1 MTTFNPTAIL
11 ATPDAIA
18 QALTLNGAPAAL
30 VSFSDGTRTAQA
42 ASGVSDVE
50 TGDAAQFAQTFETGS
65 QTKMVAA
72 VVVLK
77 LVEAGLLDLDAR
89 LADYLPSERLDGIA
103 NADAA
108 TVRDALAMRSGI
120 PNFTD
125 QDNEDGIELFDL
137 IAFEN
142 PDTVTG
148 ADVALDLIRG
158 LPASFEAGTSYEYSN
173 TNYTLLG
180 EVIEAVTGSS
190 LGDVMQELV
199 FAPLG
204 MADTFLDDH
213 REDPNRV
220 SSYYPVEDGQID
232 VTDVLQDSGA
242 AGGVISTTADMSTF
256 LQAVL
261 VDQTVLS
268 AHALSQM
275 MDFGPADED
284 GMFFGLGLVSFQI
297 DDLGTLIG
305 FPGGTIGT
313 ESATFLHVETGQIF
327 STAVTTVDL
336 DVSAFAGILSSAQLA
351 MADPTWSNADADGP
365 LLVQDVSAAEITV
378 ETIEAGFELTY
389 AGASF
394 RVDTALD
401 TIERGDIVFED
412 GSALLAGDA
421 NRDRIVLHRHDDAFS
436 EDNQLHGLRGN
447 DVLKAGS
454 GNDVLIGGAGHD
466 RLYGRRG
473 DDRLHGRRGD
483 DSLEGGAGH
492 DRLLGGS
499 GDDTLDGR
507 AGHDR
512 LKGHRG
518 DDMLDGAAGRDRL
531 WGGAGDDV
539 LVGGAGHDVMIGGS
553 GADVFVFAAATE
565 NGRQEFDRIKDFVV
579 TEDMLA
585 ITGASVETMTET
597 QSGVLIT
604 FDGDGDHLMLQGV
617 SDMDALVF
625 I

>member
-30 VSFSDGTRTAQA
+30 VSFSDGTRIAQA
-42 ASGVSDVE
+42 ARGVSNVE

-65 QTKMVAA
+65 QTKMVTA

-77 LVEAGLLDLDAR
+77 LADAGLLDLDAR
-89 LADYLPSERLDGIA
+89 LADYLPSDRLEGIA
-103 NADAA
+103 NADEA
-108 TVRDALAMRSGI
+108 TLRDALAMRSGI

-142 PDTVTG
+142 PNTVIG
-148 ADVALDLIRG
+148 ADVALDLVRG
-158 LPASFEAGTSYEYSN
+158 VPASFEPGTSYEYSN

-204 MADTFLDDH
+204 MTDTFLDDH

-220 SSYYPVEDGQID
+220 SSYYPVEDGAMN
-232 VTDVLQDSGA
+232 VTDVLQDTGA
-242 AGGVISTTADMSTF
+242 AGGLISTTADMSTF
-256 LQAVL
+256 LQALL
-261 VDQTVLS
+261 VDQTVLPPD
-268 AHALSQM
+268 ALSQM
-275 MDFGPADED
+275 MGFGPSDED
-284 GMFFGLGLVSFQI
+284 GMFFGLGLMAFQI
-297 DDLGTLIG
+297 DDVGTLIG

-336 DVSAFAGILSSAQLA
+336 DVSAFAGILASTQLA
-351 MADPTWSNADADGP
+351 MEDPAWSNTDAAGH
-365 LLVQDVSAAEITV
+365 LQVQDISAAELIV
-378 ETIEAGFELTY
+378 ETTGAGFELAY
-389 AGASF
+389 EGATL
-394 RVDTALD
+394 RVDTTLD
-401 TIERGDIVFED
+401 EIEHGDIVFDD
-412 GSALLAGDA
+412 GSVLLTGDA
-421 NRDRIVLHRHDDAFS
+421 GHDRIVLHRNDDAFS
-436 EDNQLHGLRGN
+436 ADNQLHGLQGH

-454 GNDVLIGGAGHD
+454 GNDKLFGGAGHD
-466 RLYGRRG
+466 RLRGRG
-473 DDRLHGRRGD
+473 GD
-483 DSLEGGAGH
+483 DSLDGGAGHDGLFGGTGNDTLDGGAGH
-492 DRLLGGS
+492 DRL
-499 GDDTLDGR
+499 
-507 AGHDR
+507 
-512 LKGHRG
+512 KGQKG
-518 DDMLDGAAGRDRL
+518 NDVLDGAAGHDRL
-531 WGGAGDDV
+531 WGGAGEDV

-565 NGRQEFDRIKDFVV
+565 NGRQEFDRIKDFDV
-579 TEDMLA
+579 TEDKLA
-585 ITGASVETMTET
+585 INGASVDTITET
-597 QSGVLIT
+597 QCGVLVT
-604 FDGDGDHLMLQGV
+604 FDGDGDFLMLHGV
-617 SDMDALVF
+617 TDADALVF